1 MLGEKILLFLHSV
14 TPGVMEQT
22 LLYLY
27 GGVTDLIDSCTL
39 SELIMVADMY
49 GLDGLRDVVLYNL
62 QRDYCHFFHKVTSY

>member
-1 MLGEKILLFLHSV
+1 MLFIHSV

-62 QRDYCHFFHKVTSY
+62 RRDYCHFFHKVTNY